1 MTNNRQ
7 VFSILTAALS
17 LLAAPTAMAYDS
29 AVMVNLGQYT
39 IDYQEIDSLNQKRTL
54 KGNPGGWSVGY
65 VGRFNE
71 YIGFDMRWGGAGET
85 SSAGLTMQPG
95 LFLSLLVR
103 PSFPVTEQVELY
115 GLAGITS
122 LAVGRTATNS
132 TQEIIARA
140 GSSFGMGANFRF
152 NRHLAAGIELVSY
165 QRDVDFGP
173 SNNSGA
179 TNWTGVN
186 QAKVSLSSIT
196 ANFKYQF

>member
-1 MTNNRQ
+1 
-7 VFSILTAALS
+7 
-17 LLAAPTAMAYDS
+17 
-29 AVMVNLGQYT
+29 MVNLGQST
-39 IDYQEIDSLNQKRTL
+39 FDYQEIDSLNQKRTL
-54 KGNPGGWSVGY
+54 KGTPGGWSVGY

-152 NRHLAAGIELVSY
+152 NRHMAAGVEWVSY

-173 SNNSGA
+173 SNSSGA
-179 TNWTGVN
+179 VNWTGVN